1 MFARFVCAMGVAT
14 VLLMALPAISAES
27 ENRESAPAD
36 ARVLEAP
43 PRASHIRFRSGGP
56 TCMCA
61 GGLSEAEIIAA
72 ERKREGSAVV
82 LPNIIQDP

>member
-1 MFARFVCAMGVAT
+1 MLTRFVYATGVAT
-14 VLLMALPAISAES
+14 VLLMALPANSAKS
-27 ENRESAPAD
+27 EHRESALAD
-36 ARVLEAP
+36 TRVLEAP

-72 ERKREGSAVV
+72 ELKREGSAAV

>member
-1 MFARFVCAMGVAT
+1 MLARFVYATGVAT
-14 VLLMALPAISAES
+14 VLLLALPASSAES
-27 ENRESAPAD
+27 ENRESAPAA
-36 ARVLEAP
+36 ARVLETP
-43 PRASHIRFRSGGP
+43 PRASHMRFRSGGP

-72 ERKREGSAVV
+72 ELKRDGSAAV

>member
-1 MFARFVCAMGVAT
+1 MLARFVYATGVAT
-14 VLLMALPAISAES
+14 LLLMALPAISAES
-27 ENRESAPAD
+27 GHRESAPAD
-36 ARVLEAP
+36 AQVLEAP
-43 PRASHIRFRSGGP
+43 PRASHMRFRSGGP

-72 ERKREGSAVV
+72 ELKRGGSAAV